1 MICVIFVSFL
11 FLMDCGTSY
20 NSGFHTGAHNLRSIY
35 DIMVCEVRNISQ
47 VCDAII
53 TADLPYDNSLMRTI
67 FEKGG
72 FLTEQNAY
80 FEFLKRPEKVPHFGM
95 VSSIE
100 Q

>member
-1 MICVIFVSFL
+1 
-11 FLMDCGTSY
+11 MDCGTSY

-53 TADLPYDNSLMRTI
+53 TADLPFDNSLMRTI